1 MCGAH
6 SHERGRACT
15 SETRR
20 VLSSAVL
27 VNVCGVQPVYCGVRL
42 GSRCFVQS
50 GSCYGSGR
58 LLFDTGDTDS
68 CPRLQVGLLY
78 LRYVLNPRKVWE
90 WIEPYL
96 GDHEVGAGLCRRTMR
111 ICSGFCCQA
120 QNITIKL
127 ASAPL
132 PAMPVQTGFS

>member
-1 MCGAH
+1 MP
-6 SHERGRACT
+6 
-15 SETRR
+15 
-20 VLSSAVL
+20 VSAY
-27 VNVCGVQPVYCGVRL
+27 GVQPVLCDAPL
-42 GSRCFVQS
+42 GSRRVS
-50 GSCYGSGR
+50 SAVA
-58 LLFDTGDTDS
+58 LLLADCCPTRRTDS
-68 CPRLQVGLLY
+68 RSRLQVGFLY